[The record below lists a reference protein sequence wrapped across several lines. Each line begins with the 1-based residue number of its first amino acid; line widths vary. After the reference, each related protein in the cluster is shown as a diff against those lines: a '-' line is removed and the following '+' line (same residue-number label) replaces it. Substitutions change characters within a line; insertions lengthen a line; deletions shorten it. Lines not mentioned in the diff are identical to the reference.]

1 MLRDKIAIKEGD
13 RVVVREMRKSVEIS
27 LLPLQRGKR
36 NNDIGVY
43 LHNRIQTEDLLG
55 CLHQLKDDG
64 FIEIISESGPL
75 LHVRPTHKGRHYK
88 EYRRAAVIGFFM
100 KSIFTPIIVA
110 FVTTLITITLERLF
124 R

>member
-1 MLRDKIAIKEGD
+1 MLLYGKCAK
-13 RVVVREMRKSVEIS
+13 VLKSVCFLCKEAKETTT
-27 LLPLQRGKR
+27 L
-36 NNDIGVY
+36 DIGVY